1 LQNGDLYP
9 AAFTVLSAPPSEN
22 LAAQVLTAFFTT
34 PAGLGAIASLTVLG
48 ITGLRGR
55 QIYRRNALYHRLY
68 RSMVTLYDLYSKD
81 QAKFRAEINDASK
94 TIFKMMVEDKI
105 TDEQFEKLL
114 TRRDDLLERAQKEQ
128 LPPPPNL

>member
-1 LQNGDLYP
+1 M
-9 AAFTVLSAPPSEN
+9 
-22 LAAQVLTAFFTT
+22 
-34 PAGLGAIASLTVLG
+34 
-48 ITGLRGR
+48 
-55 QIYRRNALYHRLY
+55 YHRLY

-81 QAKFRAEINDASK
+81 EAKFRAEINGASK